1 MRPPRPRRH
10 ADPVGGCAGFLMP
23 ALVGLPRPGSSRE
36 RIHRLRHERPL
47 LGKAA
52 SFRLAP
58 VPLLQKAPA
67 RQKASMRAT
76 GRRIAGLN
84 GLSSQQPARRAR
96 DRAHSSKREQ
106 TARIRGPECFKCW
119 RSSPFGAISS
129 RELVLLLNACFFLFG
144 CKGSFKAGVRN
155 SSQSLLP
162 IAVAVHVHARVG
174 GFAAKL
180 RQPVSK
186 CAEIDR

>member
-1 MRPPRPRRH
+1 MP
-10 ADPVGGCAGFLMP
+10 DPVGGCAGFLMP

-119 RSSPFGAISS
+119 RSSPFGGYQLQRA
-129 RELVLLLNACFFLFG
+129 RPAAQRLLRARCCFLPLLLHRISFF
-144 CKGSFKAGVRN
+144 S
-155 SSQSLLP
+155 
-162 IAVAVHVHARVG
+162 
-174 GFAAKL
+174 
-180 RQPVSK
+180 PVSGWP
-186 CAEIDR
+186 AATPGARQRHMH